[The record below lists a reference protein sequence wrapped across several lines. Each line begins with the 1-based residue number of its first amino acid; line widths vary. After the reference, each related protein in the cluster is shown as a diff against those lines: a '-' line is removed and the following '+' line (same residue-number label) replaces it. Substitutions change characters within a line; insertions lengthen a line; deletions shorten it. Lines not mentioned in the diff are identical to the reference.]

1 VRAAQTKTWIGQKSY
16 DEFNQ
21 KAVFVATGMMAA
33 ETGRNK
39 LRPYTEKNLRTEEDG
54 FALEHFDGDEE
65 GGGGVDA
72 GGREDDGD

>member
-1 VRAAQTKTWIGQKSY
+1 LKGLLYWTPDGVRAAQTKTWIGQKSY

-39 LRPYTEKNLRTEEDG
+39 SPPTRRKT
-54 FALEHFDGDEE
+54 
-65 GGGGVDA
+65 
-72 GGREDDGD
+72 